1 MYNFTFLTID
11 QIFGHNKLDII
22 KKRGSKAYISDFAI
36 VLGGYSSYNCN
47 TNSDNLNGCYWTKT
61 FSKENDVFIIKYNG
75 DKNQAYFEY
84 SSLGCRPVLE
94 ILNNNIPT
102 NGKGGKIV
110 DGVFEVEYGCY
121 PDQIAPEQKQK
132 LLEQV
137 YIEGNL
143 AKTGNIYTINEKK
156 FIEYQFNKKRYVRV
170 QIECYS
176 SNCKLSDG
184 KIYNKGDYIWIEVNP
199 IKWWV
204 DLNEQIMITEKI
216 MFSGIQFNESNLN
229 DFNDTNIKKFMEKY
243 FAPEIVQS
251 GYFYEKLEIDNLEK
265 LNYIREEDEIRIDPM
280 VYTYIANKLYKGK
293 EGPNNVSKKERYEVL
308 KSIIGE
314 KKEDFEKFCQQE
326 ILEDSEINTKFIPK
340 EFVKTKKIM

>member
-47 TNSDNLNGCYWTKT
+47 TNSDNLTGCYWTKT
-61 FSKENDVFIIKYNG
+61 LNETNDVLIINYNG
-75 DKNQAYFEY
+75 DMNQTYFKY

-94 ILNNNIPT
+94 ILNNNIPI
-102 NGKGGKIV
+102 NSKGGKIV
-110 DGVFEVEYGCY
+110 DGVLEVEYGCY
-121 PDQIAPEQKQK
+121 PERIAPEQRQK

-137 YIEGNL
+137 YKTGNL
-143 AKTGNIYTINEKK
+143 TVTGNIYTVNEKE

-176 SNCKLSDG
+176 TNCKLSDG
-184 KIYNKGDYIWIEVNP
+184 KTYNKGDYIWIEVNP

-204 DLNEQIMITEKI
+204 DLKEQIMIAEKI
-216 MFSGIQFNESNLN
+216 MFSGVQFSESNVN
-229 DFNDTNIKKFMEKY
+229 DFNDTKIKKIMEEY
-243 FAPEIVQS
+243 FAHEIVQS
-251 GYFYEKLEIDNLEK
+251 GCFYDKLEIDNLEK
-265 LNYIREEDEIRIDPM
+265 LNYIRPEDEIRIDPM
-280 VYTYIANKLYKGK
+280 VYTYMANRLYKVK
-293 EGPNNVSKKERYEVL
+293 EGSKNISHKERYEVL
-308 KSIIGE
+308 KSIIGD

-326 ILEDSEINTKFIPK
+326 ILSDSEINTKFIQ
-340 EFVKTKKIM
+340 KKLLKQKN